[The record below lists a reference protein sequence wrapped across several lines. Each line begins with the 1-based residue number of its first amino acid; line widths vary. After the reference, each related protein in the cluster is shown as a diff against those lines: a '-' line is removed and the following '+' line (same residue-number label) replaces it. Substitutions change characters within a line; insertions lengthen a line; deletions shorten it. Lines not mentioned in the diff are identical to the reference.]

1 MSALIR
7 WTLPLVAYLC
17 VGTVITAL
25 LGYGY
30 LRHNGALS
38 DETMFR
44 IVALVQGV
52 DLDEIAHEGQAAV
65 ETVPPEEPS
74 FAEQQ
79 AAIQTA
85 TLHFDAKQ
93 KQLAQSLSNFDYQL
107 KAVSEATERY
117 KQLQSVVE
125 KYFKEQLN
133 KLADA
138 DLAAVRTQ
146 LETMDPKKQG
156 KPILIKYIKAGE
168 IETVILL
175 LGSMKE
181 RARREL
187 IRKFDTEEDLEML
200 FQVQQHMLNDN
211 PAMAVINE
219 QLKAFNQLKAEEK

>member
-7 WTLPLVAYLC
+7 LTLPLVAYLC

-30 LRHNGALS
+30 LRHSGALS
-38 DETMFR
+38 DDTMFR
-44 IVALVQGV
+44 IMAIVQGV
-52 DLDEIAHEGQAAV
+52 DLDQIAKEGQKAV
-65 ETVPPEEPS
+65 ESVPAEEPS

-79 AAIQTA
+79 SQLQAA

-117 KQLQSVVE
+117 KQLQRVVE
-125 KYFKEQLN
+125 DYFTEQLK
-133 KLADA
+133 KLQDA

-146 LETMDPKKQG
+146 IETMIPKKQG

-168 IETVILL
+168 IEKVILL

-181 RARREL
+181 RSRREL
-187 IRKFDTEEDLEML
+187 IRTFDTEEDLEML

-219 QLKAFNQLKAEEK
+219 QIKTFNQLKAEEK